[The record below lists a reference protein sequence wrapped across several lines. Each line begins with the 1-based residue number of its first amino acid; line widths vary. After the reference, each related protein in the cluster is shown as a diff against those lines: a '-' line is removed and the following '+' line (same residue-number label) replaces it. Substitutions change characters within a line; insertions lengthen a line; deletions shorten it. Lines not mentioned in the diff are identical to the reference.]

1 MSKELS
7 PNRVESKNR
16 TTIAELPKKLGGI
29 ALTLSLI
36 AGGTLVYVA
45 RQANMPEQKPST
57 QEEIARFVDDYRE
70 GAADLPDDAVVETFT
85 IEEGGNIVKETTK
98 LAEENNFSQD
108 EMNHLGESVLTSTQI
123 VYGLNREQGAK
134 PSSSAEMHAGDR
146 VTAVAVDM
154 NNDGKRDMAVV
165 EVTRPSKLS

>member
-16 TTIAELPKKLGGI
+16 TTAAELPKRLGGI
-29 ALTLSLI
+29 ALALSLI

-70 GAADLPDDAVVETFT
+70 GEADLPNDAVVETFT
-85 IEEGGNIVKETTK
+85 VEEGGNIVEETTK
-98 LAEENNFSQD
+98 LAKENNFSQN
-108 EMNHLGESVLTSTQI
+108 EMNHLGESVLTSTQA
-123 VYGLNREQGAK
+123 VYDFNKKQGAE
-134 PSSSAEMHAGDR
+134 PSSSVEMQAGDQ
-146 VTAVAVDM
+146 VTA
-154 NNDGKRDMAVV
+154 AVV
-165 EVTRPSKLS
+165 DANGDGMRDVTVLDIKRSPN

>member
-16 TTIAELPKKLGGI
+16 TTTTEFPKKLGGI

-36 AGGTLVYVA
+36 AGGTFVYVA

-70 GAADLPDDAVVETFT
+70 GKADLPNDAVVETFT
-85 IEEGGNIVKETTK
+85 IEEGGNIVRETTK
-98 LAEENNFSQD
+98 LAKENNFSQD
-108 EMNHLGESVLTSTQI
+108 EMNHLGESVLTSTQTT
-123 VYGLNREQGAK
+123 YDFNKKQGAG
-134 PSSSAEMHAGDR
+134 PSSSVEMQNGDQ
-146 VTAVAVDM
+146 VKVVVGDANGD
-154 NNDGKRDMAVV
+154 DIRDVVVV
-165 EVTRPSKLS
+165 EVKR

>member
-16 TTIAELPKKLGGI
+16 TTAAELPKRLGGI
-29 ALTLSLI
+29 ALALSLI

-70 GAADLPDDAVVETFT
+70 GEADLPNDAVVETFT
-85 IEEGGNIVKETTK
+85 VEEGGNIVEETTK
-98 LAEENNFSQD
+98 LAKENDFSQD
-108 EMNHLGESVLTSTQI
+108 EMNHLGESVLTSTQA
-123 VYGLNREQGAK
+123 VYGFNREQGAK
-134 PSSSAEMHAGDR
+134 PSSSAEMRAGDQ
-146 VTAVAVDM
+146 VKVVAGDV
-154 NNDGKRDMAVV
+154 NYDGRRDMAVV
-165 EVTRPSKLS
+165 EVTRPSKLN

>member
-16 TTIAELPKKLGGI
+16 TTTTEFPKKLGRI

-36 AGGTLVYVA
+36 AGGTFVYVA
-45 RQANMPEQKPST
+45 RQANMPEQKPSA

-70 GAADLPDDAVVETFT
+70 GKADLPNDAVVETFT
-85 IEEGGNIVKETTK
+85 IEEGGNIVRETTK

-108 EMNHLGESVLTSTQI
+108 EMNHLGESVLTSTQT
-123 VYGLNREQGAK
+123 VYDLNKEQGK
-134 PSSSAEMHAGDR
+134 EPSSSAEMQNGDQ
-146 VTAVAVDM
+146 VKTVITDVND
-154 NNDGKRDMAVV
+154 DGKRDVVVV
-165 EVTRPSKLS
+165 EITR

>member
-7 PNRVESKNR
+7 PNRVESKNK
-16 TTIAELPKKLGGI
+16 TTAAESPKKLGGV

-36 AGGTLVYVA
+36 VGGALVYAA

-98 LAEENNFSQD
+98 LAKENNFSQD
-108 EMNHLGESVLTSTQI
+108 EMNHLGESVLTSTQTA
-123 VYGLNREQGAK
+123 YDFNKKQGAG
-134 PSSSAEMHAGDR
+134 PSSSVEVRAGDR
-146 VTAVAVDM
+146 VKAVVGDA
-154 NNDGKRDMAVV
+154 NGDGIRDVVVV
-165 EVTRPSKLS
+165 EVER

>member
-29 ALTLSLI
+29 ALTLSLVV
-36 AGGTLVYVA
+36 GGVLVYAA

-85 IEEGGNIVKETTK
+85 IEEGGNIVEETTK
-98 LAEENNFSQD
+98 LAKENNFSQD
-108 EMNHLGESVLTSTQI
+108 EMNHLGESVLPSAQA
-123 VYGLNREQGAK
+123 VYGSNREQGEE
-134 PSSSAEMHAGDR
+134 PSSSATTQKGDE
-146 VTAVAVDM
+146 VTVVVVDV

>member
-1 MSKELS
+1 MSNELS

-45 RQANMPEQKPST
+45 RQANMPEQKPSA
-57 QEEIARFVDDYRE
+57 EIARFVDDYRE

-98 LAEENNFSQD
+98 LAKENNFSQD
-108 EMNHLGESVLTSTQI
+108 EMNHLGESVLTSTQA
-123 VYGLNREQGAK
+123 VYDFNREQGAK
-134 PSSSAEMHAGDR
+134 PSSSAEMQAGDQ
-146 VTAVAVDM
+146 VKVVAGDL
-154 NNDGKRDMAVV
+154 NYDGRRDMAVV
-165 EVTRPSKLS
+165 EVTRAK